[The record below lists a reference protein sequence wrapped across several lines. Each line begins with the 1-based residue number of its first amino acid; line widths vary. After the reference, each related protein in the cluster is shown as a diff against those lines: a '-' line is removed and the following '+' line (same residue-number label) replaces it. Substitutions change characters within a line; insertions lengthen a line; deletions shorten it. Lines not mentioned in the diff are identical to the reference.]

1 MFNCDLCN
9 KSFSSLRGMYQHY
22 FKAHHLSCKIY
33 YDKFIKKPDEGICSN
48 PNCNNKT
55 AFTNGLIGYKKYCS
69 CKCATSD
76 ETYKN
81 NKIKNCLKI
90 HGVRITNELTEVKKK
105 KEETCLKNNGVKY
118 PCQSKEIYK
127 KAQET
132 YIKNHGYLNNFSDQ
146 NFRKIVE
153 NTNLRKYRI

>member
-1 MFNCDLCN
+1 MFKCDLCD
-9 KSFSSLRGMYQHY
+9 KSYPTTRGMYQHY
-22 FKAHHLSCKIY
+22 FKTHHLSCKIY
-33 YDKFIKKPDEGICSN
+33 YDKFIKKPDEGICAN
-48 PNCNNKT
+48 PNCNNNT
-55 AFTNGLIGYKKYCS
+55 AFINGLIGYKKYCS

-90 HGVRITNELTEVKKK
+90 QGVRSTNELTEVKKK
-105 KEETCLKNNGVKY
+105 KEETCMKNNGVKS
-118 PCQSKEIYK
+118 PWQSKEIYK
-127 KAQET
+127 KVQET
-132 YIKNHGYLNNFSDQ
+132 YIKNHGYLNNLSDQ